1 MSADSATARAAMP
14 PAKTPR
20 RSGVVATLG
29 ILLAIL
35 LTVLGVLAVRDA
47 LLYAK
52 VLGGSP
58 VLHDLAQ
65 VLQGLRPQAWVVVIA
80 VVLTLLGL
88 VLLVTALRPSV
99 SAATA
104 VTAET
109 GVFLRPRDVNRL
121 VETAAEGVD
130 GVLGVRVSSTP
141 RRLKVDIRSTG
152 DEGVEERV
160 RDAVTAGLAPLEHQ
174 PTVRVR
180 AERAR
185 R

>member
-1 MSADSATARAAMP
+1 M
-14 PAKTPR
+14 
-20 RSGVVATLG
+20 
-29 ILLAIL
+29 
-35 LTVLGVLAVRDA
+35 
-47 LLYAK
+47 
-52 VLGGSP
+52 
-58 VLHDLAQ
+58 
-65 VLQGLRPQAWVVVIA
+65 
-80 VVLTLLGL
+80 GL